1 MSNLKTRVARLER
14 QGRIGS
20 MTLII
25 QNSMEYLSHPEQ
37 TKDKPFSKI
46 INGTKI
52 IYVEDDADFSHL
64 L

>member
-1 MSNLKTRVARLER
+1 
-14 QGRIGS
+14 